1 MYGLLIILLISLLII
16 VFVEGYR
23 KNEENIKNGK
33 VGKDLRYIVRHKKK
47 IELLKDERDYSFFSI
62 DYYEIYYN
70 HNPLYNEVI
79 YVNGF
84 MLNETEKEYLKPTLI
99 DIINGK

>member
-1 MYGLLIILLISLLII
+1 MYGLLLTLLISLLII
-16 VFVEGYR
+16 IFVEGYKKTE
-23 KNEENIKNGK
+23 KNVKNKK
-33 VGKDLRYIVRHKKK
+33 VGKTLKYIARHKNK
-47 IELLKDERDYSFFSI
+47 IELLKDEREYSFFSI
-62 DYYEIYYN
+62 DFYEIYYN

-84 MLNETEKEYLKPTLI
+84 MLNEIETDYIKPILI